1 MGGEAKLMMVVES
14 CGSSLFTFFRCA
26 YFDISLTTLL
36 FFFFFLSFFHFLS
49 FFSLTSAYGLRTDG
63 LIRYY
68 FKSYSPFF
76 CVFYL
81 ILLYY

>member
-1 MGGEAKLMMVVES
+1 MVLVF
-14 CGSSLFTFFRCA
+14 LHFFVVRIL
-26 YFDISLTTLL
+26 ISLLL
-36 FFFFFLSFFHFLS
+36 PFFFFFFFLSFFHFLS